1 MVFYTPAMI
10 RSFRSKPLRD
20 FFLDDDASGLRPD
33 LVERVRGRLQ
43 ALHRAKALD
52 DLRLPGW
59 KLHPLRTRP
68 VRYAVAVNGPWRVT
82 FEWDDGDAVRVDLEQ
97 YH

>member
-1 MVFYTPAMI
+1 MI
-10 RSFRSKPLRD
+10 ASFRCKALRD
-20 FFLDDDASGLRPD
+20 FFLADDPSGIRPD

-52 DLRLPGW
+52 DLRVPGW
-59 KLHPLRTRP
+59 RLHALHTRP
-68 VRYAVAVNGPWRVT
+68 RRHAIAVNGPWRIT
-82 FEWDDGDAVRVDLEQ
+82 FEWVEGDAVRVDLEQ